1 MMTNLL
7 ILFGGIMLFTL
18 VILLI
23 DINGRRHERKEQSR
37 RSASG

>member
-7 ILFGGIMLFTL
+7 ILFGGIMVFTL

-23 DINGRRHERKEQSR
+23 DINGRRQERKEQGR
-37 RSASG
+37 